1 MTPVAC
7 HRPLLFIHLVNA
19 AVMFKRAKLRF
30 CGMQKEDFRLLNPVQ
45 IQDYLLI
52 SVRYRS
58 ASRAAWQPVPAAT
71 TA

>member
-30 CGMQKEDFRLLNPVQ
+30 CGMLKEDFRLLNPVQ
-45 IQDYLLI
+45 
-52 SVRYRS
+52 V
-58 ASRAAWQPVPAAT
+58 
-71 TA
+71 